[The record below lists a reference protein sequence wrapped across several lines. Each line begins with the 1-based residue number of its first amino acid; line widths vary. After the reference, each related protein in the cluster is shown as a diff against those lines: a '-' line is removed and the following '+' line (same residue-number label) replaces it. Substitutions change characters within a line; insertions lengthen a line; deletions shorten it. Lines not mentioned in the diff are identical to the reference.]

1 MQGSTRMAAMVLMA
15 LAAGIAQA
23 GDAARGDR
31 AEWQL
36 SVWGGKQNL
45 RVNRDRDFR
54 DETQRH
60 DQWLNGI
67 SIARRLPQ
75 GLVVEAAA
83 ETAYHD
89 TSYGKDNDFSVDH
102 YSVALG
108 WQIDA
113 ERWRFTPKLG
123 LARSHINNQARLLL
137 NENGGRVFER
147 NYTVPYAELDL
158 QRRFGR
164 HFQLGGAFR
173 DTDEEFGHTRS
184 WAFMMTILW

>member
-1 MQGSTRMAAMVLMA
+1 MQGTTQIAATLLVA
-15 LAAGIAQA
+15 LAASIASA
-23 GDAARGDR
+23 GDAAPGER

-36 SVWGGKQNL
+36 SVWGGQQNL
-45 RVNRDRDFR
+45 RVDHDLHFR
-54 DETQRH
+54 DETHRQ

-75 GLVVEAAA
+75 GFLVEAAA

-89 TSYGKDNDFSVDH
+89 SSLGKDNDFSVDH

-123 LARSHINNQARLLL
+123 LARSQLGNQARLLL
-137 NENGGRVFER
+137 NQNGGRVFER
-147 NYTVPYAELDL
+147 DYTVPYAELDL

-184 WAFMMTILW
+184 WAFMMTLLW